1 MSGFGQ
7 TKTSA
12 ESSLEKSSREL
23 KALRKI
29 IERYKDDPQGKRKML
44 KKMQKY
50 WRSNLSIVQGMDSK
64 PGVDVMKSLEDDL
77 NAVSEV
83 LDPRPEVDE
92 TESKTIL
99 KNEDL
104 SAIRDIMSKDPKEIA
119 NAESAPEV

>member
-1 MSGFGQ
+1 
-7 TKTSA
+7 
-12 ESSLEKSSREL
+12 
-23 KALRKI
+23 
-29 IERYKDDPQGKRKML
+29 
-44 KKMQKY
+44 
-50 WRSNLSIVQGMDSK
+50 MDSK